1 SRRSKRKKYRPKPHN
16 PVTIFIPFVKEIV
29 PIVDLAN
36 QRLEISPP
44 DGLIDIHETE

>member
-1 SRRSKRKKYRPKPHN
+1 
-16 PVTIFIPFVKEIV
+16 VTIFIPFVKEIV